1 MRSFFLIGCLAP
13 TLLTAQ
19 FSAKLQPET
28 ISAFEKYVHDAE
40 PALALPTLRI
50 DHIASERKRVLEGE
64 LAIDSLLGAKGRSIP
79 GGLIHDWVGTA
90 FIPSR
95 SPSEVISQLKDYEH
109 HAGLFPEVLR
119 GKILSNAG
127 DSLTVFLR
135 LRKKN
140 VLTVNL
146 NTEYTVQL
154 KRVGS
159 DQLLWSHSTKIA
171 EINDADTPH
180 ETELPVGDD
189 RGFLW
194 RINAYWTAHPVTGGT
209 IVECRSISLSRD
221 VPIGLGPIIRP
232 FIRDLPR
239 QSIDTM
245 LTALKLKLSK
255 S

>member
-1 MRSFFLIGCLAP
+1 MRSFFLIGGLAP
-13 TLLTAQ
+13 ALLTAQ
-19 FSAKLQPET
+19 FSAKLQPQT
-28 ISAFEKYVHDAE
+28 ISAFEKYVKDAE
-40 PALALPTLRI
+40 PALAQPVLRV
-50 DHIASERKRVLEGE
+50 DLIANERKRVLEGE

-95 SPSEVISQLKDYEH
+95 TPTEVISQLKDYEH
-109 HAGLFPEVLR
+109 HAGLFPEVVR

-127 DSLTVFLR
+127 DSLKVFLR

-146 NTEYTVQL
+146 NTEYNVQL
-154 KRVGS
+154 KHAGS

-171 EINDADTPH
+171 EISDADTPK
-180 ETELPVGDD
+180 EAELPVGDD

-194 RINAYWTAHPVTGGT
+194 RINAYWTAHPTEGGT

-245 LTALKLKLSK
+245 LTALKQKLSK